1 MHLAVVLFLVLPALL
16 GAQQPPD
23 VCARSRAAHA
33 ADLHCID
40 LVPAPDFPEASGAV
54 ELRRIASPFGTSV
67 TADGRHEWNLRLHLR
82 GLPVPST
89 LGATALVAWAVTPT
103 FDRVVKLGV
112 VHPSLRSGQATTID
126 AGRIALNVFLVLVSA
141 ERDTSVAE
149 RQGRLVLR
157 GMSPSSVMRPQDFT
171 ALPPRSVAQASHQ
184 HGDSDTGW
192 VMPPMHP
199 AVPSMIPGLEALRP
213 DVAPFRAGRGVRADS
228 LPLPR
233 PRQLVELRDGDTLRL
248 DATMVRRTVAG
259 RSFVAYAFNG
269 QWPGPLIS
277 VRRATTIV
285 VRFTNHIDLPTA
297 VHWHGI
303 RLDNRFDGVPHV
315 TQDPVPPGGS
325 FQYTVHFPDAGI
337 YWYHPHHREDVQQD
351 LGLYGNLLVRSDD
364 PNFFGAAH
372 REEVLMLDDFLVSD
386 PSTGSGPVPV
396 PYGEQA
402 PTHALMGRFGN
413 QLLVNGEPRWTS
425 TVRRGEVVRFHLT
438 NAANARPFNLSIDG
452 ARLKLV
458 GGDVGK
464 LEREEW
470 VESVVLAPAE
480 RWIVEARFERSGT
493 ARLLNRVQAIDH
505 GRGVFFPEV
514 DTLGTI
520 TVLDEP
526 ATPDLGAAF
535 ATLRTNAEVV
545 REVAPLRSRLASP
558 PDREL
563 VLTLRPKAL
572 PFGLVQVLR
581 LDTAFVN
588 PVEWS
593 GTMPMMDWLATGR
606 NVEWVLRDARTGRE
620 NMQLDWRFRR
630 GELVR
635 LRVTNDRHT
644 LHPMQHPIHIH
655 GQRFLVLAQN
665 GIPSENL
672 VWKDTVMLP
681 VGATAELLVEMS
693 NPGRWMIHCHIAE
706 HLESGMHGV
715 FEVSP

>member
-1 MHLAVVLFLVLPALL
+1 VTRLLRSLSIGSLLASAAA
-16 GAQQPPD
+16 AQAPSAPGD
-23 VCARSRAAHA
+23 VCARTRAAHA
-33 ADLHCID
+33 PDLHCID
-40 LVPAPDFPEASGAV
+40 LVPAPDFPQAAGAV
-54 ELRRIASPFGTSV
+54 EMRRIPSPFGTTV
-67 TADGRHEWNLRLHLR
+67 TADGRHVWNLRLHLR
-82 GLPVPST
+82 GLPAPAT
-89 LGATALVAWAVTPT
+89 LGATAFVAWAATPT
-103 FDRVVKLGV
+103 FDQVVKLGV
-112 VHPSLRSGQATTID
+112 VREGTID
-126 AGRIALNVFLVLVSA
+126 ASRIALNTFFVLVSA
-141 ERDTSVAE
+141 ERDTTVAE

-157 GMSPSSVMRPQDFT
+157 GMSPSSVMRPADFT
-171 ALPPRSVAQASHQ
+171 ALPPRTVEQASHQ
-184 HGDSDTGW
+184 HGATGADTGW

-213 DVAPFRAGRGVRADS
+213 DVAPFRAGRGVRIDS
-228 LPLPR
+228 LPAPR
-233 PRQLVELRDGDTLRL
+233 PRQLVELKDGDTLRL
-248 DATMVRRTVAG
+248 EATMVRRTIAG
-259 RSFVAYAFNG
+259 RSFAAYAFNG
-269 QWPGPLIS
+269 QWPGPLVS
-277 VRRATTIV
+277 VTRASTIT
-285 VRFTNHIDLPTA
+285 VRFTNRIDMPTT

-303 RLDNRFDGVPHV
+303 RLDNRFDGVPHL
-315 TQDPVPPGGS
+315 TQEPVEPGGT
-325 FQYTVHFPDAGI
+325 FHYTVHFPDAGI

-364 PNFFGAAH
+364 PDFFGAAH

-386 PSTGSGPVPV
+386 GVPV
-396 PYGEQA
+396 PYGAEGA
-402 PTHALMGRFGN
+402 THALMGRFGN
-413 QLLVNGEPRWTS
+413 QLLVNGEPRWTR
-425 TVRRGEVVRFHLT
+425 TVRRGEVVRFYLT
-438 NAANARPFNLSIDG
+438 NAANARPFNLAIDG
-452 ARLKLV
+452 ARMKLV

-464 LEREEW
+464 LEREAW

-480 RWIVEARFERSGT
+480 RWIVDVRFERAGT
-493 ARLLNRVQAIDH
+493 AALLNRVQAIDH
-505 GRGVFFPEV
+505 GRGVFFPEA
-514 DTLGTI
+514 DTLGAI
-520 TVLDEP
+520 TVLDDP

-535 ATLRTNAEVV
+535 QTLRTNAEVV
-545 REVAPLRSRLASP
+545 REVEPLRARLASP

-563 VLTLRPKAL
+563 VLTLRPTNL

-593 GTMPMMDWLATGR
+593 GTMPMMDWLSTSR

-635 LRVTNDRHT
+635 LRITNDRHT

-715 FEVSP
+715 FEVGR